1 MLLASPPYSLNIKLY
16 RTASSCPTRESAMD
30 QLVFQSSPTVTLAT
44 NQFVNVPVI
53 LQFDDTPLISVIREQ
68 ALGYTTEIPIFHA
81 DGTYLAKVKGTRVF
95 PTQAGEKAGI
105 AMRHPQGMTICEMNG
120 KTLFEIAHQAGDAFR
135 TQAELYT
142 PTGFL
147 VKSTDTPTPQIIDS
161 KGQELRVGGVH
172 MRNCSFSGC
181 RIGIW
186 LKSDGSCA
194 IGCN

>member
-1 MLLASPPYSLNIKLY
+1 
-16 RTASSCPTRESAMD
+16 MD

-53 LQFDDTPLISVIREQ
+53 LQYDDTPLISIIREQ

-95 PTQAGEKAGI
+95 PTKAGELAGI
-105 AMRHPQGMTICEMNG
+105 AMRHPQGMTVCEMNG
-120 KTLFEIAHQAGDAFR
+120 KTLFEVAHQTGDAFR

-142 PTGFL
+142 PTGYF
-147 VKSTDTPTPQIIDS
+147 VKSTDSPTLQLID
-161 KGQELRVGGVH
+161 KTGQALQVGGIQ
-172 MRNCSFSGC
+172 MSNCSFSGC

-186 LKSDGSCA
+186 LKSDGSCS